1 MSSQTNEQATETTND
16 TAGEDAAPKDQ
27 EVQDQAAQTD
37 VDQVSDDNAP
47 GDQVQES
54 PDPEEAL
61 AEPEMDTKDAAI
73 QKLEEELAAARDR
86 LLRVAA
92 EAENV
97 RRRATKE
104 NEDTRRYGAQNLAK
118 ELLPVAD
125 NLRRALESIN
135 PEARETTPVLDNLM
149 TGVEMTEK
157 MFAEA
162 LSRNQIRKTAGIGE
176 KFSHQAHQ
184 AIGEIETTDVP
195 PGHIAQVMQEGYWL
209 HDRLLRPAMV
219 IVAKKQSDPA

>member
-1 MSSQTNEQATETTND
+1 MSSQTTGQTNGQATTESAND
-16 TAGEDAAPKDQ
+16 SVDDDAATEDQ
-27 EVQDQAAQTD
+27 EAQTG
-37 VDQVSDDNAP
+37 VDQTSVEE
-47 GDQVQES
+47 VQES
-54 PDPEEAL
+54 PDPEEAV
-61 AEPEMDTKDAAI
+61 AAPEMDPKDEAI

-135 PEARETTPVLDNLM
+135 PEARETSPVLDNLM

-162 LSRNQIRKTAGIGE
+162 FSRNQIRKTAGIGE

>member
-1 MSSQTNEQATETTND
+1 MTSQTTGQTNEQATAESASD
-16 TAGEDAAPKDQ
+16 SVGEDAATEDQ
-27 EVQDQAAQTD
+27 EAQTGVDQAP
-37 VDQVSDDNAP
+37 VE
-47 GDQVQES
+47 GVQES
-54 PDPEEAL
+54 PDPEEIVA
-61 AEPEMDTKDAAI
+61 APEMDPKDAAI

-135 PEARETTPVLDNLM
+135 PEARETSPVLDNLM

-162 LSRNQIRKTAGIGE
+162 FSRNQIRKTAGIGE

>member
-1 MSSQTNEQATETTND
+1 MSSQTTGQTNEKATTESANDAVGEDTATE
-16 TAGEDAAPKDQ
+16 DQ
-27 EVQDQAAQTD
+27 EAQTGVDQAP
-37 VDQVSDDNAP
+37 VEE
-47 GDQVQES
+47 VQES
-54 PDPEEAL
+54 PDPKETVA
-61 AEPEMDTKDAAI
+61 APEMDPKDEAI

-135 PEARETTPVLDNLM
+135 PEARETSPVLDNLM

-162 LSRNQIRKTAGIGE
+162 FSRNQIRKTAGIGE

>member
-1 MSSQTNEQATETTND
+1 MTSQTTGQTNEQATTESAND
-16 TAGEDAAPKDQ
+16 AVGEDVATEDQ
-27 EVQDQAAQTD
+27 EAQTGVDQAP
-37 VDQVSDDNAP
+37 VE
-47 GDQVQES
+47 GVQES
-54 PDPEEAL
+54 PDPEEAM
-61 AEPEMDTKDAAI
+61 AAPEMDPKDEAI

-135 PEARETTPVLDNLM
+135 PEARETSPVLDNLM

-162 LSRNQIRKTAGIGE
+162 FSRNQIRKTAGIGE

>member
-1 MSSQTNEQATETTND
+1 MTSQTTGQTNEQATAESASD
-16 TAGEDAAPKDQ
+16 SVGEDAATEDQ
-27 EVQDQAAQTD
+27 EAQTGVDQAPI
-37 VDQVSDDNAP
+37 DNAL
-47 GDQVQES
+47 DDEVQES
-54 PDPEEAL
+54 PDPEETVA
-61 AEPEMDTKDAAI
+61 APEMDPKDAAI

-135 PEARETTPVLDNLM
+135 PEARETSPVLDNLM

-162 LSRNQIRKTAGIGE
+162 FSRNQIRKTAGIGE

>member
-1 MSSQTNEQATETTND
+1 MTSQAKEQKND
-16 TAGEDAAPKDQ
+16 TAAEDTGIQEAADKAATEAMDTPPVDQPPVDQTQESSDSEETLATPEVDPKD
-27 EVQDQAAQTD
+27 ET
-37 VDQVSDDNAP
+37 
-47 GDQVQES
+47 
-54 PDPEEAL
+54 
-61 AEPEMDTKDAAI
+61 I

-104 NEDTRRYGAQNLAK
+104 NEDTLRYGAQNLAK

-157 MFAEA
+157 MFSEA
-162 LSRNQIRKTAGIGE
+162 FSRNHIRKTAGIGE

-219 IVAKKQSDPA
+219 IVAKKQPDPT

>member
-1 MSSQTNEQATETTND
+1 MTSQTTGQTNEQATAESASD
-16 TAGEDAAPKDQ
+16 SVGEDAATADQ
-27 EVQDQAAQTD
+27 EAQTGVDQAP
-37 VDQVSDDNAP
+37 VE
-47 GDQVQES
+47 GVQES
-54 PDPEEAL
+54 PDPEEAV
-61 AEPEMDTKDAAI
+61 AAPEMDPKDEAI

-135 PEARETTPVLDNLM
+135 PEARETSPVLDNLM

-162 LSRNQIRKTAGIGE
+162 FSRNQIRKTAGIGE